1 MLLKCRGVHMSLFSW
16 LHQFHG
22 NMRYFGGLNQGT
34 IMTGLYTG
42 YRDKYNIFTIFSQ
55 IDRVK
60 YFWPDAVFCKCWQLV
75 TAVDKLKD
83 PDCANA
89 CNR

>member
-1 MLLKCRGVHMSLFSW
+1 M
-16 LHQFHG
+16 
-22 NMRYFGGLNQGT
+22 
-34 IMTGLYTG
+34 
-42 YRDKYNIFTIFSQ
+42 YRDEYNIFTIFSQ